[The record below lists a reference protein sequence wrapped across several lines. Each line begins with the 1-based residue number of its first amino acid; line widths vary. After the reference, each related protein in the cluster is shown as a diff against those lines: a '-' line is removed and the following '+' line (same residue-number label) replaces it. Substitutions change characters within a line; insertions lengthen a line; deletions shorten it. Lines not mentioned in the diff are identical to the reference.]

1 MNLPKGPGAFTLIE
15 LLIVVAVIAIL
26 AAIAV
31 PNFLE
36 AQARAKI
43 SREMNDMRVIATG
56 LESYAVDFG
65 RYPPHGEV
73 LNANTNPSPPIFPA
87 TQAGLT
93 TVEFVSPML
102 TTPIAYLNEYPQDP
116 FLKRQEGEIMRAYGY
131 INSEQMR
138 DIMIS
143 KNIPF
148 LTEQAGKLID
158 THGYWRLYA
167 AGPDGIKGDAK
178 VGIPYDPTNGTFS
191 RGDIVRSQL
200 NALELRADDE

>member
-1 MNLPKGPGAFTLIE
+1 MNLSKGPEAFTLIE

-26 AAIAV
+26 AAIVV

-36 AQARAKI
+36 AQARAQI
-43 SREMNDMRVIATG
+43 SREMNDMRAIATA
-56 LESYAVDFG
+56 LESYMVDHSE
-65 RYPPHGEV
+65 YPPHGEV
-73 LNANTNPSPPIFPA
+73 LNANSNPSEPIFPA

-93 TVEFVSPML
+93 TVEFVSPLL

-116 FLKRQEGEIMRAYGY
+116 FLRRQVGEIMRAYGY
-131 INSEQMR
+131 IQSEQMR

-148 LTEQAGKLID
+148 LTEQAGKLIG

-178 VGIPYDPTNGTFS
+178 QGIPYDPTNGTFS
-191 RGDIVRSQL
+191 RGDIIRSHMRSL
-200 NALELRADDE
+200 DLRADDE